1 MTGQALDIGGS
12 RARLYLFADAMAV
25 QRSEIWLPAR
35 EEQESE
41 LDWGR
46 RRVEAIADFVRQNFE
61 PSQPTLPTSC
71 AGRKDEKRGSVTL
84 SFYGSPLPDLV
95 AAVRK
100 ACEVDLGELYDD
112 DVCAG
117 WGHLVS
123 PRGGLSQQAP
133 PTVLLT
139 AGTGLAEC
147 LWVGGEFIPKGSYTH
162 AAEYGLEAPLRAAA
176 WKDGELPLEALQR
189 LLAHRREIAPF
200 KRLVLS
206 GRFAEHGLSWPERLP
221 DGSRLS
227 VCPLEEAP
235 ALGALS
241 LSTGRRA

>member
-12 RARLYLFADAMAV
+12 RARLYLFEDATV
-25 QRSEIWLPAR
+25 VRRSEIWLPAR
-35 EEQESE
+35 VEQEGE

-46 RRVEAIADFVRQNFE
+46 RRVEAIADFVGQNFE
-61 PSQPTLPTSC
+61 PSQPMLPTSC

-95 AAVRK
+95 AAVGK
-100 ACEVDLGELYDD
+100 TCEVDLGVLYDD

-123 PRGGLSQQAP
+123 PWGGLTRQAP

-147 LWVGGEFIPKGSYTH
+147 LWVGGEFIPKGSYAK
-162 AAEYGLEAPLRAAA
+162 AAEYGLEEPLRAAA

-206 GRFAEHGLSWPERLP
+206 GRFAEPGRNWPEELL
-221 DGSRLS
+221 DGTDLRICS
-227 VCPLEEAP
+227 LEEAP

-241 LSTGRRA
+241 LSQGRQG